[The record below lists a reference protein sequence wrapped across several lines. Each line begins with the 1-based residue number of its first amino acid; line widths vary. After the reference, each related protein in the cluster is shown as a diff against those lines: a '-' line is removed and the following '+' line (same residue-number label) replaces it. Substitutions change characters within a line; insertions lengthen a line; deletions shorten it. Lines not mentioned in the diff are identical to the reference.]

1 MWRKIKKMMERERK
15 RRQQGRAGEEE
26 GAVQD
31 SDETGQRE
39 GIKIKEKHGQN
50 LTFNSLSLINTGI

>member
-1 MWRKIKKMMERERK
+1 MEEEKKMMERERK
-15 RRQQGRAGEEE
+15 RRQQGRAEEEEE

-39 GIKIKEKHGQN
+39 GIQIKEKHGQN
-50 LTFNSLSLINTGI
+50 FQLLIFN

>member
-1 MWRKIKKMMERERK
+1 MEEEKKMMERERK
-15 RRQQGRAGEEE
+15 RRQQGRAEEEEE

-39 GIKIKEKHGQN
+39 GIQIKEKHGQ
-50 LTFNSLSLINTGI
+50 NSLSLINTGI

>member
-1 MWRKIKKMMERERK
+1 MEEEKKMMERERK

-26 GAVQD
+26 EGAVQD

-39 GIKIKEKHGQN
+39 GRKIKEKHGQN
-50 LTFNSLSLINTGI
+50 FQLLIFN